1 MIWCMKDYNEKNN
14 KILVSVKMYMLNY
27 IYDYK

>member
-14 KILVSVKMYMLNY
+14 KILVSVKMYTLNY